1 MPVKPEL
8 TEAWLWLDKL
18 YLFFE
23 DIIGRIMTPAAQ
35 RAVIVASVSGS
46 SAIVAGLGHEVAS
59 GAISLSQWETGMRLQ
74 IKNAYIQQ
82 YLSGIGGVEMMG
94 FAEYGSIGGM
104 LTEQY
109 GYLNKFA
116 DQIAAGNLSE
126 AEIIRRSE
134 MYMNSSREAYE
145 RANAR
150 ARGVP
155 ELPQY
160 PGDGNT
166 QCLTN
171 CACYWDIITEW
182 QEGAMVGWNCY
193 WTLSVADHC
202 EDCLDN
208 NGKWA
213 PLFVPVL

>member
-1 MPVKPEL
+1 MAKPEL
-8 TEAWLWLDKL
+8 TEAWLWLDRL

-46 SAIVAGLGHEVAS
+46 SAIVAGLGHEVAT
-59 GAISLSQWETGMRLQ
+59 GAISLGQWETAMRLQ

-109 GYLNKFA
+109 GHLNNFA
-116 DQIAAGNLSE
+116 EQIAAGKLSE

-155 ELPQY
+155 QLPQY

-193 WTLSVADHC
+193 WTLSVAEHC
-202 EDCLDN
+202 QGCLDN
-208 NGKWA
+208 NANWS
-213 PLFVPVL
+213 PLFVPML

>member
-1 MPVKPEL
+1 MKVETEL
-8 TEAWLWLDKL
+8 TEAWVWVERL
-18 YLFFE
+18 YAFFE
-23 DIIGRIMTPAAQ
+23 DVVGKFVTPAAH
-35 RAVIVASVSGS
+35 RTIVAASIGGS
-46 SAIVAGLGHEVAS
+46 TAFVAGLGHEVAS
-59 GAISLSQWETGMRLQ
+59 GAISLGQWETGMRLQ

-109 GYLNKFA
+109 GHLNNFA

-150 ARGVP
+150 GRGVP
-155 ELPQY
+155 YLPAY

-171 CACYWDIITEW
+171 CACYWDITEAY
-182 QEGAMVGWNCY
+182 EDNVRVGWECY
-193 WTLSVADHC
+193 WTLSTVEHC
-202 EDCLDN
+202 QGCLDN
-208 NGKWA
+208 NATWN
-213 PLFVPVL
+213 PLFVSML